1 MIINQYKEHYFS
13 KDMIQ
18 NKIKGVGVA
27 LITPFD
33 NCKVDYEALG
43 RMVEHVIEGGVD
55 YIVALGST
63 AETATLNMKERQE
76 VYDFI
81 VARTSGRVPIVV
93 GMGSNNTQE
102 LVEQLQSF
110 DMHDAV
116 AILSVVPY
124 YNKPS
129 QEGIYRHYMAV
140 AEASPVPVILYNV
153 PGRTGVN
160 MTAET
165 TLRLAK
171 ASDKIVAVKE
181 ASGDMEQMQRII
193 DQRPE
198 NFLVLSGDDG
208 LTVELIK
215 RGGEGV
221 ISVAANAFTER
232 FCGCVHDAMAGKTR
246 DAEAQMEKLLKPID
260 LLFKEGNP
268 TSVKVMTNLMGL
280 TTAEVRLPLVEGT
293 KDLTEQMRKA
303 IAEYNL
309 R

>member
-1 MIINQYKEHYFS
+1 
-13 KDMIQ
+13 MIQ

-33 NCKVDYEALG
+33 NYKVDYPALG
-43 RMVEHVIEGGVD
+43 RMVDHVIEGGVD

-63 AETATLNMKERQE
+63 AETAMLNIEERQQ
-76 VYDFI
+76 VYNYI
-81 VARTSGRVPIVV
+81 VERTAGRVPIVV

-129 QEGIYRHYMAV
+129 QEGIYRHYIAV

-165 TLRLAK
+165 TLRLAR
-171 ASDKIVAVKE
+171 ATDKIIAVKE
-181 ASGDMEQMQRII
+181 ASGSLEQMQCII
-193 DQRPE
+193 DGKPE
-198 NFLVLSGDDG
+198 GFVVLSGDDG

-221 ISVAANAFTER
+221 ISVAANAFVQR
-232 FCGCVHDAMAGKTR
+232 FCGCIHNAMAG
-246 DAEAQMEKLLKPID
+246 DIAVAEEDMAQMLKPID

-280 TTAEVRLPLVEGT
+280 TTTEVRLPLVEGT
-293 KDLTEQMRKA
+293 KSLTEEMKEA
-303 IAEYNL
+303 IEKYNL

>member
-1 MIINQYKEHYFS
+1 
-13 KDMIQ
+13 MIQ
-18 NKIKGVGVA
+18 DKIKGVGVA
-27 LITPFD
+27 LITPF
-33 NCKVDYEALG
+33 NNFEVDYPALE
-43 RMVEHVIEGGVD
+43 RMVEHVITGGVD

-63 AETATLNMKERQE
+63 AETATLSLKERQQ

-81 VARTSGRVPIVV
+81 VERTAGRVPIVV
-93 GMGSNNTQE
+93 GMGSNNTHE
-102 LVEQLQSF
+102 LVEQLRTF
-110 DMHDAV
+110 DMHDAI
-116 AILSVVPY
+116 AILSVAPY

-171 ASDKIVAVKE
+171 ASNKIVAVKE

-221 ISVAANAFTER
+221 ISVAANAFVES
-232 FCGCVHDAMAGKTR
+232 FCGCVHDAMEGKTR

-268 TSVKVMTNLMGL
+268 TSVKVMTSLMGL

-293 KDLTEQMRKA
+293 KSLTEEMKEA
-303 IAEYNL
+303 IEKYNL

>member
-1 MIINQYKEHYFS
+1 MGN
-13 KDMIQ
+13 MIQ

-33 NCKVDYEALG
+33 NYKVDYEALG
-43 RMVEHVIEGGVD
+43 RMVDHVINGGVD

-63 AETATLNMKERQE
+63 AETATLNIKERQE
-76 VYDFI
+76 VLNFI
-81 VARTSGRVPIVV
+81 VERTAKRVPIVV
-93 GMGSNNTQE
+93 GMGSNDTHE
-102 LVEQLQSF
+102 LVEQLRSF
-110 DMHDAV
+110 DLSAAV

-171 ASDKIVAVKE
+171 ATDKIVAVKE
-181 ASGDMEQMQRII
+181 ASGDIEQMQRII
-193 DQRPE
+193 DGKPHD
-198 NFLVLSGDDG
+198 FVVLSGDDG
-208 LTVELIK
+208 ITVELIK

-221 ISVAANAFTER
+221 ISVAANAFVER
-232 FCGCVHDAMAGKTR
+232 FCNCVHNAMEGRIAE
-246 DAEAQMEKLLKPID
+246 AEAQIEQLQKPID

-268 TSVKVMTNLMGL
+268 SSVKTMTKLMGL
-280 TTAEVRLPLVEGT
+280 TTAEVRLPLVEASEALAT
-293 KDLTEQMRKA
+293 KMKEAIKEYDLR
-303 IAEYNL
+303 
-309 R
+309 

>member
-1 MIINQYKEHYFS
+1 MV
-13 KDMIQ
+13 Q
-18 NKIKGVGVA
+18 NKLKGVGVA

-33 NCKVDYEALG
+33 NYSVDYKALE
-43 RMVEHVIEGGVD
+43 RMVDHVIEGGVD

-63 AETATLNMKERQE
+63 AETATLSLEERQQ

-81 VARTSGRVPIVV
+81 VERTAGRVPIVV

-102 LVEQLQSF
+102 LVEQLRTF

-129 QEGIYRHYMAV
+129 QEGIYRHYMAI

-165 TLRLAK
+165 TIRLAH
-171 ASDKIVAVKE
+171 ASKNIVAVKE
-181 ASGDMEQMQRII
+181 ASGDLEQMQRII
-193 DQRPE
+193 DGTPE
-198 NFLVLSGDDG
+198 NFLVISGDDG
-208 LTVELIK
+208 ITVELIK

-221 ISVAANAFTER
+221 ISVAANGFPHT
-232 FCGCVHDAMAGKTR
+232 FCACIHEAMAGNIT
-246 DAEAQMEKLLKPID
+246 DAESTLNSLLEPIN

-268 TSVKVMTNLMGL
+268 TGIKTMTHAMGI
-280 TTAEVRLPLVEGT
+280 TRSEVRLPLVEGSET
-293 KDLTEQMRKA
+293 LKA
-303 IAEYNL
+303 DMERIIKEKSL
-309 R
+309 Q

>member
-1 MIINQYKEHYFS
+1 MVH
-13 KDMIQ
+13 

-27 LITPFD
+27 LITPF
-33 NCKVDYEALG
+33 NNYSIDYEALE
-43 RMVEHVIEGGVD
+43 RMVNHVIEGGVD

-63 AETATLNMKERQE
+63 AETATLSLRERQQ

-81 VARTSGRVPIVV
+81 VERTAGRVPIVV

-102 LVEQLQSF
+102 LVEQLRSF

-160 MTAET
+160 MTSET
-165 TLRLAK
+165 TLRLAH

-181 ASGDMEQMQRII
+181 ASGNLEQMQRII
-193 DQRPE
+193 DGRPD
-198 NFLVLSGDDG
+198 NFLVISGDDG
-208 LTVELIK
+208 ITVELIK

-221 ISVAANAFTER
+221 ISVAANGFVKD
-232 FCGCVHDAMAGKTR
+232 FCTCVHTAMAGDIATAE
-246 DAEAQMEKLLKPID
+246 DAIEALQEPIN
-260 LLFKEGNP
+260 LLFREGNP
-268 TSVKVMTNLMGL
+268 TGIKSMTHVMGITRS
-280 TTAEVRLPLVEGT
+280 EVRLPLVEGSEALMADMERVI
-293 KDLTEQMRKA
+293 KEK
-303 IAEYNL
+303 NL

>member
-1 MIINQYKEHYFS
+1 
-13 KDMIQ
+13 MIQ

-33 NCKVDYEALG
+33 NYKVDYPALG
-43 RMVEHVIEGGVD
+43 RMVDHVIEGGVD

-63 AETATLNMKERQE
+63 AETATLNSRERQE
-76 VYDFI
+76 VYDYI
-81 VARTSGRVPIVV
+81 VERTAGRVPIVV
-93 GMGSNNTQE
+93 GMGNNNTQE

-110 DMHDAV
+110 NMHDAV
-116 AILSVVPY
+116 AILTVVPY

-160 MTAET
+160 MIAET
-165 TLRLAK
+165 TLRLAR
-171 ASDKIVAVKE
+171 ATDKIIAVKE
-181 ASGDMEQMQRII
+181 ASGNIEQMQTII
-193 DQRPE
+193 DGKPE
-198 NFLVLSGDDG
+198 NFVVLSGDDG

-221 ISVAANAFTER
+221 ISVAANAFVER
-232 FCGCVHDAMAGKTR
+232 FCGCIHDAMAGNIAA
-246 DAEAQMEKLLKPID
+246 AEETMAQILKPID

-280 TTAEVRLPLVEGT
+280 TTTEVRLPLVEGS
-293 KDLTEQMRKA
+293 DSLT
-303 IAEYNL
+303 AEMKETIEKYNL

>member
-1 MIINQYKEHYFS
+1 MV
-13 KDMIQ
+13 Q
-18 NKIKGVGVA
+18 NKLKGVGVA

-33 NCKVDYEALG
+33 NYSVDYKALE
-43 RMVEHVIEGGVD
+43 RMVDHVIEGGVD

-63 AETATLNMKERQE
+63 AETATLSLEERQQ

-81 VARTSGRVPIVV
+81 VERTAGRVPIVV

-102 LVEQLQSF
+102 LVEQLRTF

-165 TLRLAK
+165 TIRLAH
-171 ASDKIVAVKE
+171 ASDKIIAVKE
-181 ASGDMEQMQRII
+181 ASGDINQMQRII
-193 DQRPE
+193 DGTPE
-198 NFLVLSGDDG
+198 NFLVISGDDG
-208 LTVELIK
+208 ITVELIK

-221 ISVAANAFTER
+221 ISVAANGFPHT
-232 FCGCVHDAMAGKTR
+232 FCACIHEAMAGNIT
-246 DAEAQMEKLLKPID
+246 DAESTLNSLLEPIN

-268 TSVKVMTNLMGL
+268 TGIKTMTHAMGI
-280 TTAEVRLPLVEGT
+280 TRSEVRLPLV
-293 KDLTEQMRKA
+293 
-303 IAEYNL
+303 
-309 R
+309 

>member
-1 MIINQYKEHYFS
+1 MVQEKL
-13 KDMIQ
+13 
-18 NKIKGVGVA
+18 KGVGVA

-33 NCKVDYEALG
+33 NYSVDYKALE
-43 RMVEHVIEGGVD
+43 RMVDHVIEGGVD

-63 AETATLNMKERQE
+63 AETATLFLEERQQ

-81 VARTSGRVPIVV
+81 VERTAGRVPIVV

-102 LVEQLQSF
+102 LVEQLRTF

-160 MTAET
+160 MTADT
-165 TLRLAK
+165 TIRLAH
-171 ASDKIVAVKE
+171 ASKNIVAVKE
-181 ASGDMEQMQRII
+181 ASGDINQMQRII
-193 DQRPE
+193 DGTPE
-198 NFLVLSGDDG
+198 NFLVISGDDG
-208 LTVELIK
+208 ITVELVK
-215 RGGEGV
+215 RGGQGV
-221 ISVAANAFTER
+221 ISVAANAFPEL
-232 FCGCVHDAMAGKTR
+232 FCDCVHKAIAGDTET
-246 DAEAQMEKLLKPID
+246 AERMMKEQFEEPLRLI
-260 LLFKEGNP
+260 FREGNP
-268 TSVKVMTNLMGL
+268 TSVKVMTEAMGI
-280 TTAEVRLPLVEGT
+280 TSREVRLPLAEGSEALYEDI
-293 KDLTEQMRKA
+293 KSAVAKYQ
-303 IAEYNL
+303 L